1 MPKLISRKNSLPTA
15 TKSEPSYGPSF
26 EFGRIP
32 VLDIWPTVGG
42 GARPAKAVVGEFF
55 PVRAS
60 VFREGY
66 DSVAADVVLIDPK
79 GNEAERI
86 RMANFGGDAELHE
99 ANVVLNQEGL
109 WHYRIDAYSDPISTW
124 IRRAGVKIPAGVD
137 VDLEYQEGRI
147 IFERVLEMADRDSG
161 SVLRSALE
169 VLLDSTLSHE
179 SRLAVLTDP
188 EVLSAFTKNV
198 IREMVSPYGPFPVNV
213 ERHRALYGSWY
224 EFFPRSEGAIA
235 HPDGSW
241 TSGTFKSA
249 ALRLPA
255 VAAMGF
261 DVLYLPPI
269 HPVGH
274 AHRKGRNNALVA
286 GPHDPGSPWGIGAQ
300 AGGHDAVHP
309 DLGTQE
315 DFRDFVKQANALGIE
330 IALDLAL
337 QASPDHPWVAQHP
350 EWFTKRADGTI
361 AYAENPPKKYQDIYP
376 LNFDNDPEG
385 IFAEVER
392 VVRHWTNSGVRIF
405 RVDNPHTKPVA
416 FWERLIATINAT
428 DPDVIF
434 LAEAFT
440 NPTMMR
446 CLGEAGFQQSYTYFT
461 WTNSKAEFVKYLQE
475 LAGPASAYYRPNFFA
490 NTPDILPFNLQ
501 TGGKAS
507 FAIRATLAATLSPTW
522 GIYTGYE
529 LYENSPFEPNSEEYF
544 NSEKYEYVPR
554 DWDNLYEQS
563 LAPFITQLNAIRKAQ
578 PALQYLRNITFH
590 TTESDSILAFSKK
603 HGSNVVLTIIT
614 LDPTNVVEGN
624 LHLDLPALG
633 LSWGDTL
640 TVRDE
645 LSGERWQ
652 WQENTHIKLDPERA
666 CALILTVEQHD

>member
-1 MPKLISRKNSLPTA
+1 MPKLFSSKSSA
-15 TKSEPSYGPSF
+15 TPKSIPDSVSPNF
-26 EFGRIP
+26 AFGRIP
-32 VLDIWPTVGG
+32 VMDIWPTVGG
-42 GARPAKAVVGEFF
+42 GSRPAKAVVGEHF

-66 DSVAADVVLIDPK
+66 DSVAADVVLINPQ
-79 GNEAERI
+79 GREVQRV
-86 RMANFGGDAELHE
+86 RMTYLGGDLELYAADVAIHE
-99 ANVVLNQEGL
+99 EGQ
-109 WHYRIDAYSDPISTW
+109 WQFRIDAYSDPISTW

-137 VDLEYQEGRI
+137 VELEYQEGRI
-147 IFERVLEMADRDSG
+147 IFERVIEDSDTESTTTLMTALATLENT
-161 SVLRSALE
+161 AL
-169 VLLDSTLSHE
+169 DHE
-179 SRLAVLTDP
+179 SRLSVLADP
-188 EVLSAFTKNV
+188 LVLAAFEKNV
-198 IREMVSPYGPFPVNV
+198 IREMVSPYGPFEVLV

-224 EFFPRSEGAIA
+224 EFFPRSEGAIQ
-235 HPDGSW
+235 HDDGSW
-241 TSGTFKSA
+241 TSGTFKTA
-249 ALRLPA
+249 ARRLPA

-269 HPVGH
+269 HPVGT

-286 GPHDPGSPWGIGAQ
+286 GPHDPGSPWGIGATS
-300 AGGHDAVHP
+300 GGHDAVHP
-309 DLGTQE
+309 DLGTQD
-315 DFRDFVKQANALGIE
+315 DFKEFVQQANALGIE

-350 EWFTKRADGTI
+350 QWFTHRADGTI

-385 IFAEVER
+385 IFQEVER
-392 VVRHWTNSGVRIF
+392 VVRHWMKAGVRIF

-416 FWERLIATINAT
+416 FWERLIAAINAT

-434 LAEAFT
+434 LSEAFT

-461 WTNSKAEFVKYLQE
+461 WTNTKAEFVKYLEE

-529 LYENSPFEPNSEEYF
+529 LFENSPFEPNSEEYY

-554 DWDNLYEQS
+554 DWDALYEQS
-563 LAPFITQLNAIRKAQ
+563 LAPYITKLNTIRKQQ

-590 TTESDSILAFSKK
+590 STESDSMLVFSKR
-603 HGSNVVLTIIT
+603 HGENVVIVVIT
-614 LDPTNVVEGN
+614 LNPEQAVDGN
-624 LHLDLPALG
+624 IQLNLPALG
-633 LSWGDTL
+633 LSWGDTF

-645 LSGERWQ
+645 LSGEQWQ
-652 WQENTHIKLDPERA
+652 WQENNYLKIDPTRA
-666 CALILTVEQHD
+666 SAHILTVHRHG